1 MESSQNS
8 TDPWVSIGVPL
19 GLLCVVALWV
29 QAHYI
34 ELIAVLVTYVLF
46 FVLIVGIIGPYIMV
60 WLHHKRREERL
71 RNEEYERKVR
81 KEREAKEREERRV
94 KREKEALTQR
104 YYKRVKEQK
113 EAEEERA
120 RLILTE
126 KLYPCDGSSDLT
138 SDEFRSL
145 WATQGYTQHKFV
157 PIGKQKPERFL
168 IKNQPPE
175 SPEHTF
181 VVLSIAKLL
190 EGRVQDIKTYAAVN
204 ADIIFWYKGK
214 DYAFEIETPLGLRQ
228 KKGRLRVKANW
239 NDYEYVNRW
248 WFVVT
253 RSAYKRSFTKYGKV
267 LTRNQVLPFI
277 NKHFPMPPSASAPPL
292 INIVQRNGG
301 SKVCKS
307 RRQKRKSTR

>member
-1 MESSQNS
+1 MESSQENS
-8 TDPWVSIGVPL
+8 DPWVRFGIPIA
-19 GLLCVVALWV
+19 LLYALSLWV
-29 QAHYI
+29 KENYVQV
-34 ELIAVLVTYVLF
+34 IAAFVMLFLFCILV
-46 FVLIVGIIGPYIMV
+46 VGISGPPLMV
-60 WLHHKRREERL
+60 WWHRKKREERL
-71 RNEEYERKVR
+71 RHEAYERKIQ
-81 KEREAKEREERRV
+81 REKDAKAREERRV
-94 KREKEALTQR
+94 KREKEALTRR
-104 YYKRVKEQK
+104 YRQRVKEQE
-113 EAEEERA
+113 EAKEERA
-120 RLILTE
+120 RIILTE

-267 LTRNQVLPFI
+267 LTRTEVLPFI
-277 NKHFPMPPSASAPPL
+277 NKHFPMPPSASSRPS

-307 RRQKRKSTR
+307 RRQKKKRTR